1 MAHGWLRIFGVLFGP
16 TTFNG
21 EENFVSKFKSCVI
34 LDQRTLKNLKPKIL
48 PFLEQIFDPVSKH
61 NCW

>member
-1 MAHGWLRIFGVLFGP
+1 MAHGWLRICGVFFGP
-16 TTFNG
+16 LLHSMERRILCQNL
-21 EENFVSKFKSCVI
+21 NSVI
-34 LDQRTLKNLKPKIL
+34 LDQGALKNLKPKIL